1 MAGEVRTTFETLPAE
16 FLLDDLREFSF
27 GTFFCTGTLKN
38 EQNSMLNDF
47 NENVCY
53 VLKGMRNMRL
63 LFSIV

>member
-1 MAGEVRTTFETLPAE
+1 MAVEVRTTFETLPAE

-38 EQNSMLNDF
+38 EHNSMLNDF